1 MKIFTEMVM
10 PVVQERTELVFN
22 GREYEDVAYEEY
34 TTIPYEIFMEQVLG
48 QEVGWEAMESEG
60 L

>member
-1 MKIFTEMVM
+1 MEIVEMVM

-22 GREYEDVAYEEY
+22 GCEYEDVAYEEY
-34 TTIPYEIFMEQVLG
+34 TTIPYEIFMEQVMG

>member
-1 MKIFTEMVM
+1 MEIVEMVM
-10 PVVQERTELVFN
+10 PVVQESIELVFN
-22 GREYEDVAYEEY
+22 GYEYEDVAYEEY

>member
-1 MKIFTEMVM
+1 MKIVEMVM

-22 GREYEDVAYEEY
+22 GREYEDVVYEEY
-34 TTIPYEIFMEQVLG
+34 NTIPYEIFMEEIQER
-48 QEVGWEAMESEG
+48 EVGWEAMEVEG

>member
-1 MKIFTEMVM
+1 MEIVEMVM
-10 PVVQERTELVFN
+10 PVVQERMELVFN
-22 GREYEDVAYEEY
+22 GYEYEDVVYEEY

-48 QEVGWEAMESEG
+48 QEVGWEAMEVEG

>member
-1 MKIFTEMVM
+1 MKIVEMVM

-34 TTIPYEIFMEQVLG
+34 TTIPYEIFMEEIQRR
-48 QEVGWEAMESEG
+48 EVGWEAMEVEG